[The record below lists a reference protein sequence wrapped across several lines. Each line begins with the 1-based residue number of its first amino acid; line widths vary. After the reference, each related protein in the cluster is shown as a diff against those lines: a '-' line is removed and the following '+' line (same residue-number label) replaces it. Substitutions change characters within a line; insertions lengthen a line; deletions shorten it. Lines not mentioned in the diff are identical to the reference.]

1 MIQRGVTPETALS
14 VVPLPP
20 RPGLYLILGPRDLV
34 PWALQTITLAFP
46 AKPVFWID
54 AANQCDAHLVSIA
67 ARCAYQDPV
76 AALKAFRPAR
86 PFTAYQ
92 LEAMVTQKLQPTV
105 QRIQAFFS
113 VIADPLSL
121 YEGAE
126 GRDTQV
132 RQSFRRFMQ
141 GVREA
146 SVKTPVVV
154 LIPEPGPQRY
164 LPELLHAAT
173 WRRRLEDVG
182 QRRRLVE
189 A

>member
-1 MIQRGVTPETALS
+1 MIQRGVNPSLLS

-20 RPGLYLILGPRDLV
+20 RPGLYLVLGPRDIV
-34 PWALQTITLAFP
+34 PWALHTITLAFP
-46 AKPVFWID
+46 AKTVFWID
-54 AANQCDAHLVSIA
+54 AANRCDAHLVSMA
-67 ARCAYQDPV
+67 ARSAYLDPV
-76 AALKAFRPAR
+76 VALKAFRPAR

-92 LEAMVTQKLQPTV
+92 LEAMVTQKLLPTV
-105 QRIQAFFS
+105 HRIQALFS

-141 GVREA
+141 GLREA
-146 SVKTPVVV
+146 SEKTPVVV

-164 LPELLHAAT
+164 LPELLQAAT
-173 WRRRLEDVG
+173 WRRRLEDAG
-182 QRRRLVE
+182 STRRLVE